1 MDGFSRPH
9 GIMAFMR
16 KKTIVAIGDS
26 FTYLCNHLDETGFRL
41 REGYLRRVKRG
52 LPFPCR
58 IINLGINGG
67 TTKDFLNATIPVGDY
82 YLILLGTND
91 WTQGVPLGSH
101 RDYLFRIRGTI
112 LGNLGVLVSHIK
124 SVSPTGKI
132 LLCNPVERSDFTS
145 LNDPYNYAKGSYDPI
160 DGVKLETIAEGIL
173 KEAQESG
180 VFNVDTHGQA
190 GFSCYNAVKFRRC
203 VINGESIDL
212 PYPNYTQIPYDPECG
227 VYPYPSDA
235 IDMTYD
241 GLHPSDKGSQALA
254 NVILE
259 AFTKLLDY

>member
-1 MDGFSRPH
+1 MV
-9 GIMAFMR
+9 FMR

-160 DGVKLETIAEGIL
+160 NGVKLETVL
-173 KEAQESG
+173 S
-180 VFNVDTHGQA
+180 ND
-190 GFSCYNAVKFRRC
+190 
-203 VINGESIDL
+203 
-212 PYPNYTQIPYDPECG
+212 
-227 VYPYPSDA
+227 
-235 IDMTYD
+235 
-241 GLHPSDKGSQALA
+241 
-254 NVILE
+254 
-259 AFTKLLDY
+259 